1 MNTPVKGIAA
11 TFTLWTDSYACTV
24 ESVSPSGKTIT
35 LRRDKAVLLN
45 GANSDA
51 PDKLEFSPGGFC
63 GHVSGTQRY
72 SYEPDPNG
80 ELFKAT
86 LRTRRDGSTCWKQ
99 VGVGTY
105 ERGGSVTLGSRH
117 GHRDFNF

>member
-1 MNTPVKGIAA
+1 MTTPVKNMAA
-11 TFTLWTDSYACTV
+11 TVKIWTDSYACTV
-24 ESVSPSGKTIT
+24 ESVSASGKTIT

-45 GANSDA
+45 GVNSDA
-51 PDKLEFSPGGFC
+51 ADKLQCSPGGFAA
-63 GHVSGTQRY
+63 HVSGTQRY
-72 SYEPDPNG
+72 SYEPNPNG

-105 ERGGSVTLGSRH
+105 QQGGNVYLGIRNEN
-117 GHRDFNF
+117 RDINF